1 MRELGYLTARD
12 DFKAARRRANMEQLM
27 AGVRRERTELLAF
40 DDVREQL
47 KGEVGSTAHLQDIP
61 LDAIVGSVGR
71 VDDFTR
77 SFMPTKDSDVT
88 RWAGVKDHIKRWG
101 MIPIKVFQI
110 GDAYF
115 VHDGHHRVSVSR
127 QMGFD
132 TISAYVTKVE
142 TRVPLSADDNAE
154 EIICKA
160 RYADFLEKTNL
171 DVLRPEA
178 DLFMTICGRY
188 HFLLTQIEST
198 RYVLNLDPIREDV
211 SYETAITHWYDRVY
225 LPLVMLIRRSGVQ
238 RHFPGRTETD
248 LFYLVTSHR
257 AEIQQALEWR
267 VEPTAAAADLARQ
280 KSRHPAKVIDRLGER
295 LRDALTPDILEG
307 GPAAGRWRRERKGV
321 QSADNL
327 FADIL
332 VAGRAVTED
341 LGLFRHAIRFAQR
354 ENARL
359 LGLLVLSAEQERSSP
374 AARQVERGFRKYCR
388 DLGVRGEYAVEIG
401 RFARTV
407 TDRSTWA
414 DLLVVSPGRH
424 TDPTSLLGGEFGKVI
439 GRTPRP
445 ILVVPEMANSEM
457 DRALL
462 AYDGSPKAEEALF
475 LAAYLGSRWK
485 LNLTVVSA
493 GGVKAEEAQGR
504 AQRYLEARKVRAK
517 YVLADLPADRLVLD
531 TAATKDINLIL
542 MGGYGFTPALQ
553 KLVGS
558 SVQAVLAQFPQPVL
572 ICR

>member
-1 MRELGYLTARD
+1 MRELGYLSARD

-27 AGVRRERTELLAF
+27 SGVRRERTELLAF

-47 KGEVGSTAHLQDIP
+47 KGEVGSTTRLQDIP

-77 SFMPTKDSDVT
+77 SFMPTKDEDIT
-88 RWAGVKDHIKRWG
+88 RWTGVKEHIERSG

-132 TISAYVTKVE
+132 TISAYVTKVD
-142 TRVPLSADDNAE
+142 TRVPLSAEDDAE

-171 DVLRPEA
+171 DVLRPDA
-178 DLFMTICGRY
+178 DLFMSICGHY
-188 HFLLTQIEST
+188 DFLLTQIDST
-198 RYVLNLDPIREDV
+198 RYVLNLDPTREDV
-211 SYETAITHWYDRVY
+211 SYETAVTQWYDRVY
-225 LPLVMLIRRSGVQ
+225 LPLVMLIRRSGIR

-248 LFYLVTSHR
+248 LYYLVTRHR

-280 KSRHPAKVIDRLGER
+280 KSRRPANIIDRLGER
-295 LRDALTPDILEG
+295 LRDVLTPDILEG
-307 GPAAGRWRRERKGV
+307 GPAVGRWRRDRKGV
-321 QSADNL
+321 QGAGNL

-359 LGLLVLSAEQERSSP
+359 LGLLILGSEDERGSP
-374 AARQVERGFRKYCR
+374 AARRVESGFRKYCR
-388 DLGVRGEYAVEIG
+388 NLGVRGEYAVEIG
-401 RFARTV
+401 RFARAV
-407 TDRSTWA
+407 TDRATWA

-424 TDPTSLLGGEFGKVI
+424 TDPSSLLGGEFGKVI

-445 ILVVPEMANSEM
+445 ILVVPEMANSDM

-462 AYDGSPKAEEALF
+462 AYDGSPKAEEALY

-493 GGVKAEEAQGR
+493 GGVRAEEALGQAR
-504 AQRYLEARKVRAK
+504 RYLEDRNVKAK
-517 YVLADLPADRLVLD
+517 YVHAEIPADSLVLD
-531 TAATKDINLIL
+531 TAGARDINLIL
-542 MGGYGFTPALQ
+542 MGGFGFTPALQ
-553 KLVGS
+553 KLIGS